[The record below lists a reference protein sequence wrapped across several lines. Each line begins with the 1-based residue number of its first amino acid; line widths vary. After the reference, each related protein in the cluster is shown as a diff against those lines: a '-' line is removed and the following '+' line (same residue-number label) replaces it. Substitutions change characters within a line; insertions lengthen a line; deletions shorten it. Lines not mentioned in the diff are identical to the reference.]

1 MAPFSTELRDVS
13 NITFKPKFT
22 KDVRSGQTSREQRDM
37 LSFYMSVR
45 RVFSPQQLA
54 KISNY
59 FQRVVYFPISYLWI
73 SILESHICIVFFFF
87 FKTMVNS

>member
-13 NITFKPKFT
+13 NITFKPLVNT
-22 KDVRSGQTSREQRDM
+22 KDVRSGQISREQRDM

-87 FKTMVNS
+87 LRQW